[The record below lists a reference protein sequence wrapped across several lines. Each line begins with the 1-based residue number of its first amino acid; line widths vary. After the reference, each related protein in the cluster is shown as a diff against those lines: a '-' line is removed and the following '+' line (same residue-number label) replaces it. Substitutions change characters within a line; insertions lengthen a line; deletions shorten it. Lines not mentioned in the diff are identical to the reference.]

1 MTPASFVSMDGFL
14 KRRLRSGEALSLY
27 LYELKRLLD
36 QAMPGL
42 DATARSPLLLHQFM
56 EGLPTVV
63 SKQLRAAG
71 DVKDLDTALER
82 ARTLMTL
89 EEGST
94 TVAAMEEKLREETQ
108 DTLNDNAGKEKEMQN
123 VFRVDDWG
131 IWLGIVVSRET
142 TTGRPYSRGQ
152 QASPLV
158 CEGPA
163 VSKLVTIA
171 AIESKVVTLTGKL
184 GGATVNIFLDS
195 GSSISLVRK
204 AALQVAENVRV
215 ITPTTLIQLV
225 TAAGEKLKIV
235 DYVTAPIQVGDRTI
249 EHNFVVVD
257 NLITSVILGVDFMQ
271 KHGLVLNFSHSPVQV
286 LYNNNNRNKPD
297 GLSTLLP
304 IIQKAKSTSHFAAA
318 TRSQDEDVVDEC
330 AVPKFGNLVASFE
343 LPECP
348 RSELKTVVGKFKTL
362 FRTLPGKTDYADHY
376 IPTTGSPVRVPP
388 RRIPEQ
394 YRSVVEEQIKS
405 RLQQGIIENSC
416 SPWMAPAV
424 YVEKK
429 SGDIRL
435 CVDYR
440 ELNKRTKKDA
450 YPLPLPDEVQGHMAG
465 ATIFSTLDLQS
476 AFCPGPGMGLYQ
488 LHECLLA

>member
-1 MTPASFVSMDGFL
+1 ML
-14 KRRLRSGEALSLY
+14 EKRRKCKMFFVWTTGAYGSELS
-27 LYELKRLLD
+27 
-36 QAMPGL
+36 
-42 DATARSPLLLHQFM
+42 S
-56 EGLPTVV
+56 
-63 SKQLRAAG
+63 
-71 DVKDLDTALER
+71 
-82 ARTLMTL
+82 
-89 EEGST
+89 
-94 TVAAMEEKLREETQ
+94 
-108 DTLNDNAGKEKEMQN
+108 AGKRQRD
-123 VFRVDDWG
+123 VR
-131 IWLGIVVSRET
+131 
-142 TTGRPYSRGQ
+142 RGQ

-184 GGATVNIFLDS
+184 GGATVNILLDS

-286 LYNNNNRNKPD
+286 LYNNNNCNKPD

-343 LPECP
+343 LTECP

-376 IPTTGSPVRVPP
+376 MPLGIGNT
-388 RRIPEQ
+388 RI
-394 YRSVVEEQIKS
+394 
-405 RLQQGIIENSC
+405 
-416 SPWMAPAV
+416 
-424 YVEKK
+424 
-429 SGDIRL
+429 
-435 CVDYR
+435 
-440 ELNKRTKKDA
+440 
-450 YPLPLPDEVQGHMAG
+450 
-465 ATIFSTLDLQS
+465 
-476 AFCPGPGMGLYQ
+476 
-488 LHECLLA
+488 